1 MNTIK
6 FQNYAHYKLPI
17 TIKPLE
23 YGKLIEQFG
32 NKYIIQLNTTN
43 VIVLV
48 EKENENF
55 IKLFK
60 KGELMFE
67 YKDIKKSEYR
77 FVRTILDQR
86 YTFENNKLISTEILS
101 VDGNVFIYPL
111 YKDTNAITPLLKQNF
126 NPLIILLIVLLIF
139 HDIYD
144 NEYLMLSA
152 NIIKLRKTST

>member
-1 MNTIK
+1 
-6 FQNYAHYKLPI
+6 
-17 TIKPLE
+17 
-23 YGKLIEQFG
+23 
-32 NKYIIQLNTTN
+32 
-43 VIVLV
+43 
-48 EKENENF
+48 
-55 IKLFK
+55 
-60 KGELMFE
+60 MFE
-67 YKDIKKSEYR
+67 YKEFKISDIK
-77 FVRTILDQR
+77 FIRTIQDQR

-152 NIIKLRKTST
+152 NIIKLRKTSPEYNWKDLVYNIKNVVFSNILF